1 MDKIRVNLILGEKQL
16 ATLKQIADK
25 KDTSVSKIIRTL
37 VEEYLKKEK
46 P

>member
-16 ATLKQIADK
+16 ATLKQIAAK

-46 P
+46 A